1 MPRTP
6 AHPVTLWSQYLAAR
20 AAAMAL
26 DCFDIDRKLS
36 VGRDIARVFHRLDAR
51 HRQRAADNLRLA
63 FPDWPQA
70 RLKQGVRD
78 AFTHLVHL
86 AIEVQASPRL
96 MTQGS
101 WPGRITIGRI
111 GGALRILN
119 AQRPAIMLTGH
130 IGNWEVL
137 GYFLAF
143 IGYRVDAV
151 ARPLNNPLIND
162 WVLGLRERHGMR
174 IITKFDAA
182 DRMVEVLDSGGVLAF
197 IADQNAGDRGLFVP
211 FFGKLA
217 SWYKSIGLLAMR
229 AEVPIICGY
238 TARHPDRYEYHVD
251 VVDIIEPGDW
261 ADQPDPLFYITARY
275 ARAIETMVR
284 HAPDQYL
291 WMHRRWK
298 SRPRHEREG
307 QPMPAKMRRQLES
320 LPWMDEATMAS
331 LAAAM

>member
-1 MPRTP
+1 
-6 AHPVTLWSQYLAAR
+6 
-20 AAAMAL
+20 MAL
-26 DCFDIDRKLS
+26 DCFDIHRKLE
-36 VGRDIARVFHRLDAR
+36 VGRDVARLFYRLDAR
-51 HRQRAADNLRLA
+51 HRRRAESNLRLA
-63 FPDWPQA
+63 FPEWSPE
-70 RLKQGVRD
+70 RLEQGVRD

-86 AIEVQASPRL
+86 AIEMQASPRL

-101 WPGRITIGRI
+101 WPSRVTLGRI

-137 GYFLAF
+137 GFFLSF
-143 IGYRVDAV
+143 MGYRVEAV

-162 WVLGLRERHGMR
+162 WVLGLRERHGLR

-182 DRMVEVLDSGGVLAF
+182 ERMMAVLDGGGVLAF

-229 AEVPIICGY
+229 ARVPIICGY
-238 TARHPDRYEYHVD
+238 TSRHPQRYQYHVD
-251 VVDIIEPGDW
+251 VMDIIEPDEW
-261 ADQPDPLFYITARY
+261 EAHEDPLFYITARY

-284 HAPDQYL
+284 RVPHQYL

-298 SRPRHEREG
+298 SRPRFEREG
-307 QPMPAKMRRQLES
+307 QPMPDKLRRQLES
-320 LPWMDEATMAS
+320 LPWMDPATMAS
-331 LAAAM
+331 LSEPLPTLA